1 MKKVYLILAIVIILG
16 MLIFFLNIKKENKRL
31 ENKNVD
37 KKVSITNEDFLIYYP
52 DLEKS
57 IIKMYWKSDD
67 GTPYKSMKEFISK
80 LSDRKILFATNG
92 EIYSKNYTP
101 EGLYIENHKIISDL
115 NLNNGE
121 GNFYMRPNGVF
132 YIENNK
138 PMITDSNDFVY
149 NKNISYAVQ
158 SGPLLIKNGEIN
170 KSFGENS
177 NSLKV
182 RSAVGIDKENKIF
195 FYMSKKDISFYNF
208 SKYALDELGCEQL
221 LFLDGTISKMYF
233 SGDRNISE
241 QKYPFVTIISIEEKI

>member
-1 MKKVYLILAIVIILG
+1 
-16 MLIFFLNIKKENKRL
+16 
-31 ENKNVD
+31 
-37 KKVSITNEDFLIYYP
+37 
-52 DLEKS
+52 
-57 IIKMYWKSDD
+57 
-67 GTPYKSMKEFISK
+67 
-80 LSDRKILFATNG
+80 
-92 EIYSKNYTP
+92 
-101 EGLYIENHKIISDL
+101 
-115 NLNNGE
+115 
-121 GNFYMRPNGVF
+121 
-132 YIENNK
+132 
-138 PMITDSNDFVY
+138 MITDSNDFVY

-208 SKYALDELGCEQL
+208 SKYALDELGCELL